1 MTHAPH
7 AAAPKNF
14 AEQLVA
20 LLGRERQTFAYKH
33 FRDETH
39 AAAAKAILTFVAS
52 PADDFAVGDIMR
64 WFATCE
70 VASSLMVNAI
80 SSVVAAVSFG
90 NELEAK
96 VGDIDLFRR
105 ELADHL
111 CEGLTHSLSQLTNA
125 RVLELMEGFAA
136 SSGWPAAAGK

>member
-1 MTHAPH
+1 MTHAPST
-7 AAAPKNF
+7 AAPTADF
-14 AEQLVA
+14 AQQLIA

-39 AAAAKAILTFVAS
+39 AAAAKAILAFVAS
-52 PADDFAVGDIMR
+52 PVDDFAVGDIMR

-80 SSVVAAVSFG
+80 SSVVASG
-90 NELEAK
+90 SSSDELVEA

-125 RVLELMEGFAA
+125 RVLELMEGFV
-136 SSGWPAAAGK
+136 GHAAGPAGK

>member
-1 MTHAPH
+1 MTHSPT
-7 AAAPKNF
+7 AAAPEDF
-14 AEQLVA
+14 AERIVA
-20 LLGRERQTFAYKH
+20 LLARERQTFSYKH

-39 AAAAKAILTFVAS
+39 AAAAEAILAFVGS
-52 PADDFAVGDIMR
+52 PADDFAVGDVMR

-70 VASSLMVNAI
+70 VASSLMVNAL

-90 NELEAK
+90 NELATK

-111 CEGLTHSLSQLTNA
+111 CEGLTHDLSRLTNA